1 MFSPFQSSDEFRAWN
16 HENKAC
22 FFPKDKDLSFFKHY
36 SQDNC
41 LLECKLKKIT
51 KHCNCTPWYL
61 KQKELEI
68 CTFKGNQCLETQLLR
83 YRLHF

>member
-61 KQKELEI
+61 KQKGLEI